1 MNPTAIDEAA
11 RRLTGNR
18 TDRAALREL
27 PESCRPED
35 DGAAYAVQDAMNNLL
50 AAGRFGPIAGW
61 KIGCTTP
68 VMQRYMGI
76 DHPGAGA
83 VLSSTIHATPARLR
97 HADYVA
103 IGVEGEI
110 AVRLSA
116 DLPAEGAPFDRES
129 VAAAVGECMAAIELV
144 DARYADYR
152 SLDTWTMV
160 ADNFFNAGC
169 VLAPPVADWRA
180 LDLPAAAGVMT
191 VNDAATGRGVG
202 GNVMGHPFESVAWL
216 ANTLA
221 RRGRGLAAGEIVL
234 TGSIVETQ
242 WLAAGDSMRFE
253 VEGLGEVAASFA

>member
-1 MNPTAIDEAA
+1 MPSPAIQEAA
-11 RRLTGNR
+11 RLLARNR
-18 TDRAALREL
+18 AERAALTAL
-27 PESCRPED
+27 PEHCRPRDED
-35 DGAAYAVQDAMNNLL
+35 DAYAVQDAMNRLF
-50 AAGRFGPIAGW
+50 AADGSGEIAGW

-76 DHPGAGA
+76 EHPGGGA
-83 VLSSTIHATPARLR
+83 ILSPEIYDSPASLR

-110 AVRLSA
+110 AVRLGA
-116 DLPAEGAPFDRES
+116 DLPAARAPFTRDT
-129 VAAAVGECMAAIELV
+129 VAAAVESCMAAVELV

-169 VLAPPVADWRA
+169 VLAPPVAEWRT
-180 LDLPAAAGVMT
+180 LDLRAAAGVMT
-191 VNDAATGRGVG
+191 VNGVETGRGVG

-221 RRGRGLAAGEIVL
+221 RRDKALKAGEIVM

-242 WLAAGDSMRFE
+242 WLAAGDNVRFA
-253 VEGLGEVAASFA
+253 VAGLGEVVAGFE

>member
-1 MNPTAIDEAA
+1 MIPKEIEEAA
-11 RRLTGNR
+11 RRLARNR
-18 TDRAALREL
+18 TDRAALHEL
-27 PESCRPED
+27 PTSCRPADED
-35 DGAAYAVQDAMNNLL
+35 AAYAVQDAMNVLL
-50 AAGRFGPIAGW
+50 ATGSLGDIAGW

-68 VMQRYMGI
+68 VMQSYMGI

-83 VLSSTIHATPARLR
+83 MLSSTVHTTPASLR

-116 DLPAEGAPFDRES
+116 DLPAAHAPFDRDS
-129 VAAAVGECMAAIELV
+129 VADAVGACMTAVELV

-180 LDLPAAAGVMT
+180 LDLPSAAGAMT
-191 VNDAATGRGVG
+191 VNGAETGRGVG
-202 GNVMGHPFESVAWL
+202 GNVMGHPFESLAWL

-221 RRGRGLAAGEIVL
+221 RPGRSLAAGEVVL

-242 WLAAGDSMRFE
+242 WLAAGDSMRFA
-253 VEGLGEVAASFA
+253 VEGLGEVAASFT

>member
-1 MNPTAIDEAA
+1 MNPAAIKDAA
-11 RRLTGNR
+11 QRLARNR
-18 TDRAALREL
+18 TERAALDQL
-27 PESCRPED
+27 PEACRPPDED
-35 DGAAYAVQDAMNNLL
+35 AAYAVQDAMNALF
-50 AAGRFGPIAGW
+50 AADNFGNIAGW

-68 VMQRYMGI
+68 VMQSYMGI

-83 VLSSTIHATPARLR
+83 VLASTIHATPASLR
-97 HADYVA
+97 HADYAAV
-103 IGVEGEI
+103 GVEGEI
-110 AVRLSA
+110 AVRLAA
-116 DLPAEGAPFDRES
+116 DLPADRAPFDRGS
-129 VAAAVGECMAAIELV
+129 VAEAVGECMAAVELV

-180 LDLPAAAGVMT
+180 LDLPSAAGAMT
-191 VNDAATGRGVG
+191 VNGKEIGRGVG

-221 RRGRGLAAGEIVL
+221 RRDRSLRAGEIVL

-242 WLAAGDSMRFE
+242 WLAVGDSMRFA